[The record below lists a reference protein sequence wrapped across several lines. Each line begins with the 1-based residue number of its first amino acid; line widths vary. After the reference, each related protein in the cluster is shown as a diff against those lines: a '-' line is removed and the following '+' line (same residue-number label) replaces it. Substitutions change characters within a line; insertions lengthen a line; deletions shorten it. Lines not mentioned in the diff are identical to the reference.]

1 MPQVQPPAQSQVA
14 ERSTIAFVGVNVVP
28 MDAQRVLPNET
39 VVVENGRIVSLG
51 ASVVVPRMRR

>member
-1 MPQVQPPAQSQVA
+1 
-14 ERSTIAFVGVNVVP
+14 

-51 ASVVVPRMRR
+51 ASVVAPPDAQVIEGHGRAFLSRAARAPFPG

>member
-1 MPQVQPPAQSQVA
+1 
-14 ERSTIAFVGVNVVP
+14 